1 VLSVT
6 VDYAHETISVKAVGV
21 DLGAISTAPG
31 TPVDIVVSFGSDTRT
46 VRVRL
51 GGKATKTSY

>member
-1 VLSVT
+1 
-6 VDYAHETISVKAVGV
+6 VKAVGV